1 MPTTLLTHGRVT
13 WTNIVKPTQE
23 DIDGLSARYPQFHP
37 LNLQDCLTELEFPKL
52 DHHDDYLFMVVQMP
66 VYDKEANFC
75 RPAEV
80 DIFIAR
86 GTLVTSHGGQLPP
99 LNDLFAQ
106 ARDDAE
112 ARERLMGR
120 GASPLLYHLLD
131 AFVAY
136 GLPIIYHLDHDI
148 HHVEENLFGD
158 DTRHIL
164 NEIALVRRDLIT
176 LRRIIR
182 PQLDVIRALAGGN
195 WPFIHDDL
203 TLYWGDIGD
212 RLKQVQSMLDEHI
225 EVVNGLSDTID
236 TLASH
241 RIDEVVRVLTVITVV
256 TLPLTLMSTIFGMN
270 VYMPFA
276 QHPLLFFG
284 VIGVGIA
291 LTVSLVWYL
300 RRRKWL

>member
-13 WTNIVKPTQE
+13 WTDIVKPTQD
-23 DIDGLSARYPQFHP
+23 DIHQLSARYPQFHP

-66 VYDKEANFC
+66 VYDKQANFC

-80 DIFIAR
+80 DIFITR

-99 LNDLFAQ
+99 LTGLFAQ
-106 ARDDAE
+106 AQNDAE

-131 AFVAY
+131 SFVGY
-136 GLPIIYHLDHDI
+136 GLPIIYHLDRDI
-148 HHVEENLFGD
+148 HHIEENLFGD

-182 PQLDVIRALAGGN
+182 PQLDVVRALATGN

-203 TLYWGDIGD
+203 TLYWGDITD
-212 RLKQVQSMLDEHI
+212 RLKQVESMLEEHI

-270 VYMPFA
+270 VIMPFA

-284 VIGVGIA
+284 VIGLGVA
-291 LTVSLVWYL
+291 LTVALVWYL

>member
-13 WTNIVKPTQE
+13 WMDIVHPTQE
-23 DIDGLSARYPQFHP
+23 DMDQLGARYPQFHP
-37 LNLQDCLTELEFPKL
+37 LNLKDCLTEQEFPKL
-52 DHHDDYLFMVVQMP
+52 DHHDDYLFLVVQMP
-66 VYDKEANFC
+66 VYDKKASFS

-99 LNDLFAQ
+99 LNDLFTQAQ
-106 ARDDAE
+106 NDAE
-112 ARERLMGR
+112 ARERWMGR

-131 AFVAY
+131 AFVEY
-136 GLPIIYHLDHDI
+136 SLPIIHHLDHDI

-164 NEIALVRRDLIT
+164 NEIALVRRDLIA
-176 LRRIIR
+176 LRRILR
-182 PQLDVIRALAGGN
+182 PQLDVVRALATGD

-212 RLKQVQSMLDEHI
+212 RLKQVESMLDEHI

-270 VYMPFA
+270 VIMPFA